1 MVTNFFNDPA
11 ADPQKAAQQLAA
23 AIRRRRSKSL
33 ARSPAWAPLDPP
45 DWLRAAER
53 HGWVPSHARKRM
65 ATNSPVYPTAP
76 VAPRRVSP
84 LDRLQGWLP
93 KLVLAPSVVVVLFC
107 MYGYIGWTLLL
118 SFTNSRF
125 MPSYKWAGL
134 SQYQRLWDNDRW
146 WVASKNLLLFG
157 GSFIAICLVLGVFL
171 AVLLDQR
178 IRREGFIRTLYL
190 YPMALSMIVTGTAWK
205 WLLNPGLGLDKL
217 LRDWGWE
224 GFRFD
229 WLVDPERVV
238 YCLVIAA
245 VWQASGF
252 VMALFLAGLRG
263 VDPAIVR
270 AAQVDG
276 ASLPTIYLRIVLPSL
291 RPVFFSAL
299 MILAHIAIKS
309 FDLVAAMTAGG
320 PGYSSDL
327 PAMFMYAHTFTR
339 GQMGLGAASAMLMLG
354 AVLAIV
360 VPYLYSELRGK
371 RHA

>member
-1 MVTNFFNDPA
+1 MLIV
-11 ADPQKAAQQLAA
+11 
-23 AIRRRRSKSL
+23 
-33 ARSPAWAPLDPP
+33 
-45 DWLRAAER
+45 
-53 HGWVPSHARKRM
+53 
-65 ATNSPVYPTAP
+65 
-76 VAPRRVSP
+76 
-84 LDRLQGWLP
+84 
-93 KLVLAPSVVVVLFC
+93 LVGF
-107 MYGYIGWTLLL
+107 YGYILWTFLL

-125 MPSYKWAGL
+125 MPSYKWVGL
-134 SQYQRLWDNDRW
+134 QQYQRLLDNDRW
-146 WVASKNLLLFG
+146 WVASKNLMVFG
-157 GSFIAICLVLGVFL
+157 GLFITISLVVGVLL

-178 IRREGFIRTLYL
+178 IRREGFIRTIFL

-229 WLVDPERVV
+229 WLVDPQYVV

-252 VMALFLAGLRG
+252 VMALFLAGLRS
-263 VDPAIVR
+263 VDQSIIR

-276 ASLPTIYLRIVLPSL
+276 ASLPNIYLRIVLPSL
-291 RPVFFSAL
+291 GPVFFSAL

-309 FDLVAAMTAGG
+309 FDLVASMTAGG

-339 GQMGLGAASAMLMLG
+339 GQMGLGAASAILMLG
-354 AVLAIV
+354 AVLAIL
-360 VPYLYSELRGK
+360 VPYLYSELRAK
-371 RHA
+371 RHD

>member
-1 MVTNFFNDPA
+1 MISIAVFT
-11 ADPQKAAQQLAA
+11 KA
-23 AIRRRRSKSL
+23 
-33 ARSPAWAPLDPP
+33 
-45 DWLRAAER
+45 
-53 HGWVPSHARKRM
+53 
-65 ATNSPVYPTAP
+65 
-76 VAPRRVSP
+76 SP
-84 LDRLQGWLP
+84 LDALQRWLP
-93 KLVLAPSVVVVLFC
+93 KLVLAPSMLIVLVGF
-107 MYGYIGWTLLL
+107 YGYILWTFLL

-125 MPSYKWAGL
+125 MPSYKWVGL
-134 SQYQRLWDNDRW
+134 QQYQRLLDNDRW
-146 WVASKNLLLFG
+146 WVASKNLMLFG
-157 GSFIAICLVLGVFL
+157 GLFIAISLVLGVLL

-178 IRREGFIRTLYL
+178 IRREGVIRTIFL

-229 WLVDPERVV
+229 WLVDPQYVV

-252 VMALFLAGLRG
+252 VMALFLAGLRS
-263 VDPAIVR
+263 VDQSIIR

-276 ASLPTIYLRIVLPSL
+276 ASLPNIYLRIVLPSL
-291 RPVFFSAL
+291 GPVFFSAL

-309 FDLVAAMTAGG
+309 FDLVASMTAGG

-339 GQMGLGAASAMLMLG
+339 GQMGLGAASAILMLG
-354 AVLAIV
+354 AVLAIL
-360 VPYLYSELRGK
+360 VPYLYSELRAK
-371 RHA
+371 RHD

>member
-1 MVTNFFNDPA
+1 MSSIAVFT
-11 ADPQKAAQQLAA
+11 KA
-23 AIRRRRSKSL
+23 
-33 ARSPAWAPLDPP
+33 
-45 DWLRAAER
+45 
-53 HGWVPSHARKRM
+53 
-65 ATNSPVYPTAP
+65 
-76 VAPRRVSP
+76 SP
-84 LDRLQGWLP
+84 LDALQRWLP
-93 KLVLAPSVVVVLFC
+93 KLVLAPSMLIVLVGF
-107 MYGYIGWTLLL
+107 YGYILWTFLL
-118 SFTNSRF
+118 SFTGSRF
-125 MPSYKWAGL
+125 MPSYSWVGL
-134 SQYQRLWDNDRW
+134 QQYQRLLDNDRW
-146 WVASKNLLLFG
+146 WVASKNLMLFG
-157 GSFIAICLVLGVFL
+157 GLFISISLVLGVLL

-178 IRREGFIRTLYL
+178 IRREGFIRTIFL

-205 WLLNPGLGLDKL
+205 WLLNPGLGIDKM

-224 GFRFD
+224 GLRFD

-263 VDPAIVR
+263 VDQSIIR

-276 ASLPTIYLRIVLPSL
+276 ASLPNIYLRIVLPSL
-291 RPVFFSAL
+291 GPVFFSAL

-309 FDLVAAMTAGG
+309 FDLVASMTAGG

-339 GQMGLGAASAMLMLG
+339 GQMGLGAASAILMLG
-354 AVLAIV
+354 AVLAIL

-371 RHA
+371 RHD

>member
-1 MVTNFFNDPA
+1 MNTA
-11 ADPQKAAQQLAA
+11 TAS
-23 AIRRRRSKSL
+23 RR
-33 ARSPAWAPLDPP
+33 A
-45 DWLRAAER
+45 
-53 HGWVPSHARKRM
+53 
-65 ATNSPVYPTAP
+65 
-76 VAPRRVSP
+76 SP
-84 LDRLQGWLP
+84 LDALQRWLP
-93 KLVLAPSVVVVLFC
+93 KLVLAPSMLIVLVGF
-107 MYGYIGWTLLL
+107 YGYIFWTLVL
-118 SFTNSRF
+118 SFTQSTF

-134 SQYQRLWDNDRW
+134 TQYAKLMANDRW
-146 WVASKNLLLFG
+146 WVASKNLLVFG
-157 GSFIAICLVLGVFL
+157 GLFIGISLVIGVVL

-178 IRREGFIRTLYL
+178 IRREGFIRTVYL

-229 WLVDPERVV
+229 WLVDPDRVV

-263 VDPAIVR
+263 VDPSIIR

-276 ASLPTIYLRIVLPSL
+276 ASLPRIYLRIVLPSL
-291 RPVFFSAL
+291 RPVFFSAV

-320 PGYSSDL
+320 PGYASDL
-327 PAMFMYAHTFTR
+327 PAMFMYNFTFSR
-339 GQMGLGAASAMLMLG
+339 GQMGMGSASAILMLG
-354 AVLAIV
+354 AILAIL
-360 VPYLYSELRGK
+360 VPYLYSELRSK
-371 RHA
+371 RHD

>member
-1 MVTNFFNDPA
+1 MSRIGKT
-11 ADPQKAAQQLAA
+11 
-23 AIRRRRSKSL
+23 
-33 ARSPAWAPLDPP
+33 SPFD
-45 DWLRAAER
+45 
-53 HGWVPSHARKRM
+53 
-65 ATNSPVYPTAP
+65 T
-76 VAPRRVSP
+76 
-84 LDRLQGWLP
+84 LQRWLP
-93 KLVLAPSVVVVLFC
+93 KLVLAPSMLVVLVGF
-107 MYGYIGWTLLL
+107 YGYILWTLLL
-118 SFTNSRF
+118 SFTNSSF
-125 MPSYKWAGL
+125 MPSYKWVGL
-134 SQYQRLWDNDRW
+134 QQYWRLLDNDRW
-146 WVASKNLLLFG
+146 WVASHNLLWFG
-157 GSFIAICLVLGVFL
+157 TLFIAISLVLGVFL

-178 IRREGFIRTLYL
+178 IRREGFIRTVYL

-229 WLVDPERVV
+229 WLMDPERVI

-263 VDPAIVR
+263 VDPSIIR

-276 ASLPTIYLRIVLPSL
+276 AALPTIYLRIVLPSL
-291 RPVFFSAL
+291 RPVFFSAV

-320 PGYSSDL
+320 PGYASDL
-327 PAMFMYAHTFTR
+327 PAMFMYNFTFSR
-339 GQMGLGAASAMLMLG
+339 GQMGIGSASAMLMLG
-354 AVLAIV
+354 AILAIL

>member
-1 MVTNFFNDPA
+1 MSSIAVVT
-11 ADPQKAAQQLAA
+11 KA
-23 AIRRRRSKSL
+23 
-33 ARSPAWAPLDPP
+33 
-45 DWLRAAER
+45 
-53 HGWVPSHARKRM
+53 
-65 ATNSPVYPTAP
+65 
-76 VAPRRVSP
+76 SP
-84 LDRLQGWLP
+84 LDALQRWLP
-93 KLVLAPSVVVVLFC
+93 KLVLAPSMLIVLVGF
-107 MYGYIGWTLLL
+107 YGYILWTFLL

-125 MPSYKWAGL
+125 MPSYKWVGL
-134 SQYQRLWDNDRW
+134 QQYQRLLDNDRW
-146 WVASKNLLLFG
+146 WVASKNLMVFG
-157 GSFIAICLVLGVFL
+157 GLFITISLVVGVLL

-178 IRREGFIRTLYL
+178 IRREGVIRTIFL

-229 WLVDPERVV
+229 WLVDPQYVV

-252 VMALFLAGLRG
+252 VMALFLAGLRS
-263 VDPAIVR
+263 VDQSIIR

-276 ASLPTIYLRIVLPSL
+276 ASLPNIYLRIVLPSL
-291 RPVFFSAL
+291 GPVFFSAL

-309 FDLVAAMTAGG
+309 FDLVASMTAGG

-339 GQMGLGAASAMLMLG
+339 GQMGLGAASAILMLG
-354 AVLAIV
+354 AVLAIL
-360 VPYLYSELRGK
+360 VPYLYSELRAK
-371 RHA
+371 RHD